1 MLTGKS
7 FNSVIKD
14 HIDSLPL
21 EDVKIMLT
29 ALVVEMKRVK
39 DSGDSDEYYREE
51 YNYLRKTLADAQ
63 KERELVLTK
72 EIAVCIN
79 SEFKALFPH
88 SHTYIQR
95 GALGGNYYLCVMLG
109 DKETIGTIEQNDL
122 LRHSYDFE
130 ITDTGF
136 EITCDGASLSGLKPT
151 ENYLYCSRAKIPFR
165 KKTGDLQKCI
175 LAMRKHFRAMR
186 DIINDN
192 KENLLPC
199 NEKYKKF

>member
-1 MLTGKS
+1 MKIEITLTKELRT
-7 FNSVIKD
+7 

-21 EDVKIMLT
+21 EDVKTMLSN
-29 ALVVEMKRVK
+29 LVSEMKRLK
-39 DSGDSDEYYREE
+39 ACGESDESYRDE
-51 YNYLRKTLADAQ
+51 YNYLRKILADAQ

-122 LRHSYDFE
+122 LRHSYNFE

-136 EITCDGASLSGLKPT
+136 EITCNGASLSGLKPN